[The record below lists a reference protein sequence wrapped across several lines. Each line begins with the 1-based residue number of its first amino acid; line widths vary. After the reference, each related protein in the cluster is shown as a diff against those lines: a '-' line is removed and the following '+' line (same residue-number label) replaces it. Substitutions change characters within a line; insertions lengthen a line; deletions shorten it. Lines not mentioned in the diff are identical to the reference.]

1 MVTRGI
7 VLASPTEAREV
18 DISIY
23 YLWNS
28 GHVQP
33 RIPPCFFHPV
43 VAFDLPCDPST
54 KKGIILQHNIK
65 IAIYIVFQVKKTAKN
80 LVPGQKRRGTPSHG
94 DVDIP
99 STGFLPLYTCELAT
113 FMETPWNMPSSINV
127 QLLKLM
133 YCS

>member
-7 VLASPTEAREV
+7 VLASHTKAREV
-18 DISIY
+18 DNSIY

-33 RIPPCFFHPV
+33 RIPPCFFHLV

-65 IAIYIVFQVKKTAKN
+65 IAIYIVF
-80 LVPGQKRRGTPSHG
+80 
-94 DVDIP
+94 
-99 STGFLPLYTCELAT
+99 
-113 FMETPWNMPSSINV
+113 
-127 QLLKLM
+127 
-133 YCS
+133 